1 MQTTAEIQKIAA
13 RRSAADG
20 HRKIVCQTGRE
31 LFQSSV
37 TRPDWQ
43 PGEAGQAGNVVI
55 PRGFL
60 ASPVPDHQLP
70 ELPEIK
76 LNHLERMTDPTG
88 IFRHAVYSVPNFSG
102 GYCTDDNARA
112 FILMVML
119 EEMDEE
125 PEHIRTLATT
135 YAAFLNHAFNPK
147 TGRFRHYMGF
157 DRHWLDEQGTEDSHG
172 RVLWA
177 LGTAVGRSSHGCF
190 KAFAGEIFA
199 KALPV
204 VAQFTSPRAWA
215 FALLGINEY
224 LRVLSGDE
232 EVMKMRNTLTSR
244 LLEQFIRSA
253 HSNWHWFE
261 DTLTFE
267 NARIAHALI
276 ASGTAPGLKTAL
288 DCGLHTLRWLSGVQI
303 SERGHFRP
311 VGNQGFYPRTGTRAH
326 FNQQPVEA
334 HAMASACIEAYRA
347 TSNPVWYE
355 NAQRAFDWF
364 LGGNDLGLAL
374 YSADTGGCRDEL
386 LFDRMDANQGAESTL
401 AFLLSL
407 AEMRL
412 AQNIA
417 TVFNSPMA

>member
-1 MQTTAEIQKIAA
+1 M
-13 RRSAADG
+13 
-20 HRKIVCQTGRE
+20 
-31 LFQSSV
+31 
-37 TRPDWQ
+37 
-43 PGEAGQAGNVVI
+43 
-55 PRGFL
+55 PRDFL
-60 ASPVPDHQLP
+60 VSKAPDHRVR

-76 LNHLERMTDPTG
+76 LNHLERMTDSTG
-88 IFRHAVYSVPNFSG
+88 IFQHAFYSVPNFSG

-135 YAAFLNHAFNPK
+135 YAAFLHHAYNPK
-147 TGRFRHYMGF
+147 TRRFRNYMGF
-157 DRHWLDEQGTEDSHG
+157 DRHWLDEQGSEELHG

-177 LGTAVGRSSHGCF
+177 LGTGVGRSSHNSF
-190 KAFAGEIFA
+190 KTLSGEIFA

-232 EVMKMRNTLTSR
+232 YVVKMRDTLTSR
-244 LLEQFIRSA
+244 LLEQFIQSA

-261 DTLTFE
+261 DILTYE
-267 NARIAHALI
+267 NARLAHALI
-276 ASGTAPGLKTAL
+276 ACGTAPGQKTAL
-288 DCGLHTLRWLSGVQI
+288 ECGLHTLRWLTGVQT

-311 VGNQGFYPRTGTRAH
+311 IGNHGFYPRGGVRAH
-326 FNQQPVEA
+326 FNQQPIEA
-334 HAMASACIEAYRA
+334 YGMVSACIEAYRA
-347 TSNPVWYE
+347 TSSPVWYE

-364 LGGNDLGLAL
+364 LGGNDLGLEL
-374 YSADTGGCRDEL
+374 YSSDTGGCRDAL
-386 LFDRMDANQGAESTL
+386 LFDRLNPNQSAESTL

-412 AQNIA
+412 AQGVA